1 MHLVVFGMTQNP
13 LPSLCSI
20 SFHSILFPAMVMG
33 GAIASVIFNIQLK
46 HPHKDGPIID
56 YREC

>member
-1 MHLVVFGMTQNP
+1 MLHIFP
-13 LPSLCSI
+13 FYSL
-20 SFHSILFPAMVMG
+20 PAMVMG